1 MRNTTQFSGALLRF
15 SLLAAALSL
24 VPLAGCNDPL
34 KVTDP
39 DILTPGQLTDP
50 SKLPTVRAGVIGDF
64 SLAYTGDGS
73 DGSGACGGPGC
84 TEGATMYTG
93 LLADEW
99 INSETFPT
107 RIEVDARTIHVTNA
121 DLDTWF
127 RTLSRSRRSAENAAG
142 GFAKLAPTDP
152 GYPEMLSLAGY
163 TYLFF
168 AENFCNGVPI
178 SQATP
183 SGALVYGDPLT
194 NAQLLDTAIARFD
207 SALVV
212 SGDADMS
219 DFASVGKGRA
229 LLDLGNFAAAATA
242 VNGVPTSFS
251 YLLEHSEN
259 TDRENNGV
267 FKANVQD
274 QRYSAADSEGINGFP
289 FRSVPDPRTQIVLD
303 AALTGFD
310 GSTPLFDN
318 LRYGNRSAS
327 ITLATGVEARLIEA
341 EAALQAGDTAN
352 GGGFYTSLNEP
363 RANAADRSYFDATT
377 ATGTP
382 AIGVLPNLTTAN
394 ATAAGGAVN
403 LLFNERARWLWLT
416 AHRLNDL
423 RRLVRPAGQR
433 GGYGRPVDTVFPT
446 GPYFKVQFPVYG
458 TDVNFPIPIDE
469 QNNPK
474 FAQCID
480 RNP

>member
-1 MRNTTQFSGALLRF
+1 MRNTTLV
-15 SLLAAALSL
+15 LLAAAFSL

-34 KVTDP
+34 HVTDP
-39 DILTPGQLTDP
+39 DIVTPGQLGDP
-50 SKLPTVRAGVIGDF
+50 STLPTVRAGAIGDF
-64 SLAYTGDGS
+64 DLAYTGDGS
-73 DGSGACGGPGC
+73 DGSGGV
-84 TEGATMYTG
+84 EGAIMYGG

-121 DLDTWF
+121 DLDLWF
-127 RTLSRSRRSAENAAG
+127 RTLSRSRRSTENAAG
-142 GFAKLAPTDP
+142 RYAALANSDP
-152 GYPEMLSLAGY
+152 AYPEMLSLAGY
-163 TYLFF
+163 SYLFF

-183 SGALVYGDPLT
+183 GGTLVYGDPLT

-207 SALVV
+207 SALAV

-219 DFASVGKGRA
+219 NFASVGKGRA
-229 LLDLGNFAAAATA
+229 LLDLGSFPAAAAA
-242 VNGVPTSFS
+242 VTSVPTSFA
-251 YLLEHSEN
+251 YFLDHSEN

-267 FKANVQD
+267 FRANVPD
-274 QRYSAADSEGINGFP
+274 QRYSAADVEGVNGFP
-289 FRSVPDPRTQIVLD
+289 FLSVADPRTPIVLD
-303 AALTGFD
+303 AAGTGFD
-310 GSTPLFDN
+310 GSTPLYDN
-318 LRYGNRSAS
+318 LRYGGRAAS
-327 ITLATGVEARLIEA
+327 ITLATGVEARLIQA

-352 GGGFYTSLNEP
+352 GGGFYTALNDP

-377 ATGTP
+377 AQGTP
-382 AIGVLPNLTTAN
+382 AIGVLSNLSTTD
-394 ATAAGGAVN
+394 AAAAQGAVN

-416 AHRLNDL
+416 AHRLSDL
-423 RRLVRPAGQR
+423 RRLIRQ
-433 GGYGRPVDTVFPT
+433 YGRPADSVFPT

-469 QNNPK
+469 QNNPH
-474 FAQCID
+474 FTQCAD

>member
-1 MRNTTQFSGALLRF
+1 MRNTMHVSGVLLRL

-34 KVTDP
+34 RVTDP
-39 DILTPGQLTDP
+39 DILTPGQLSDP
-50 SKLPTVRAGVIGDF
+50 ATLPTVRAGAIGDF

-73 DGSGACGGPGC
+73 DGSGGCGNVGGIGC
-84 TEGATMYTG
+84 VEGAIMYGG

-107 RIEVDARTIHVTNA
+107 RIEVDARRIQITNA
-121 DLDTWF
+121 DLDLWF
-127 RTLSRSRRSAENAAG
+127 RTLSKSRRSVENAAG
-142 GFAKLAPTDP
+142 RFAQLATSDP
-152 GYPEMLSLAGY
+152 GYPEMLSLSGY

-183 SGALVYGDPLT
+183 SGSLVYGDPLT
-194 NAQLLDTAIARFD
+194 NIQLLDSAIARFD

-212 SGDADMS
+212 SGDPDMS
-219 DFASVGKGRA
+219 SLASVGKGRA
-229 LLDLGNFAAAATA
+229 LVDLGNFAAAATA
-242 VNGVPTSFS
+242 VNGVPTSFA

-259 TDRENNGV
+259 TDRENNGA
-267 FKANVQD
+267 FKANVPD
-274 QRYSAADSEGINGFP
+274 QRYSVADAEGVNGFP
-289 FRSVPDPRTQIVLD
+289 FFSVHDPRTPIDTDPQVV
-303 AALTGFD
+303 GFD
-310 GSTPLFDN
+310 GSTILLDN
-318 LRYGNRSAS
+318 LRYGDRKSS
-327 ITLATGVEARLIEA
+327 ITLGTGVEARLIEA
-341 EAALQAGDTAN
+341 EAALHAGDTLA
-352 GGGFYTSLNEP
+352 GGAFYTALNDP

-377 ATGTP
+377 SAGTP
-382 AIGVLPNLTTAN
+382 AIGVLPNLTPVDAV
-394 ATAAGGAVN
+394 AAGSTVD

-416 AHRLNDL
+416 AHRLSDL
-423 RRLVRPAGQR
+423 RRLIRQ
-433 GGYGRPVDTVFPT
+433 YGRPANTVFPT
-446 GPYFKVQFPVYG
+446 GPYFKVQFPQYG

-469 QNNPK
+469 KNNPN

>member
-1 MRNTTQFSGALLRF
+1 MRNTTLLLF
-15 SLLAAALSL
+15 AAAFSL

-34 KVTDP
+34 RVTDP
-39 DILTPGQLTDP
+39 DIVTPGQLTDP
-50 SKLPTVRAGVIGDF
+50 SKLPTLRAGVIGDF
-64 SLAYTGDGS
+64 NLAYTGDGA
-73 DGSGACGGPGC
+73 DGSGGV
-84 TEGATMYTG
+84 EGAIMYGG

-127 RTLSRSRRSAENAAG
+127 RTLSRSRRSAEDAAG
-142 GFAKLAPTDP
+142 RYAALAKTDP

-183 SGALVYGDPLT
+183 SGALVYGTPLS
-194 NAQLLDTAIARFD
+194 NAQLLDSAVARFD
-207 SALVV
+207 SALAV

-219 DFASVGKGRA
+219 NFASVGKGRA
-229 LLDLGNFAAAATA
+229 LLDLGSFAAAKTA
-242 VNGVPTSFS
+242 VSGVPTSFA
-251 YLLEHSEN
+251 YFLDHSEN

-267 FKANVQD
+267 FRANIPD
-274 QRYSAADSEGINGFP
+274 QRYSAADSEGVNGFP
-289 FRSVPDPRTQIVLD
+289 FRSVADPRTPIVLD
-303 AALTGFD
+303 VAGTGFD
-310 GSTPLFDN
+310 GSTPLYDN
-318 LRYGNRSAS
+318 LRYGSRAAS

-352 GGGFYTSLNEP
+352 GGGFYTALNDP
-363 RANAADRSYFDATT
+363 RANEASRSYFDATT
-377 ATGTP
+377 APGTP
-382 AIGVLPNLTTAN
+382 AIGVLANLSPAS
-394 ATAAGGAVN
+394 AVAAGGAVK

-416 AHRLNDL
+416 AHRLSDL
-423 RRLVRPAGQR
+423 RRLIRQ
-433 GGYGRPVDTVFPT
+433 YGRPTESVFPT
-446 GPYFKVQFPVYG
+446 GPYFKVQFTVYG

-469 QNNPK
+469 QNNPN
-474 FAQCID
+474 FTQCTD
-480 RNP
+480 RLP

>member
-1 MRNTTQFSGALLRF
+1 MRKTTLVLF
-15 SLLAAALSL
+15 AAAFSL

-39 DILTPGQLTDP
+39 DIVTPGQLTDP
-50 SKLPTVRAGVIGDF
+50 SKLPTVRAGAVGDF

-73 DGSGACGGPGC
+73 DGSGGV
-84 TEGATMYTG
+84 EGVIMYGG

-121 DLDTWF
+121 DLDGWF
-127 RTLSRSRRSAENAAG
+127 RTLSRSRRSVEEAAG
-142 GFAKLAPTDP
+142 RYAALAKTDP

-183 SGALVYGDPLT
+183 GGALVYGAPLT

-207 SALVV
+207 SALAV

-219 DFASVGKGRA
+219 NFASVGKGRA
-229 LLDLGNFAAAATA
+229 LNDLGQFAAAATA
-242 VNGVPTSFS
+242 VNAVPTSFA
-251 YLLEHSEN
+251 YFLDHSEN
-259 TDRENNGV
+259 TARENNGV
-267 FKANVQD
+267 FRANVPD
-274 QRYSAADSEGINGFP
+274 QRYSAADAEGINGFP
-289 FRSVPDPRTQIVLD
+289 FLSVADPRTPIDLD
-303 AALTGFD
+303 PAGTGFD
-310 GSTPLFDN
+310 GTTALYDN
-318 LRYGNRSAS
+318 LRYGDRTSS

-341 EAALQAGDTAN
+341 EAALAAHDTLA
-352 GGGFYTSLNEP
+352 GGGFYTALNEP
-363 RANAADRSYFDATT
+363 RANAAERAYFDATT
-377 ATGTP
+377 RAGTP
-382 AIGVLPNLTTAN
+382 AIGVLPNLTPAD
-394 ATAAGGAVN
+394 AAAAGSPVD

-416 AHRLNDL
+416 AHRLSDL
-423 RRLVRPAGQR
+423 RRLIRQYNRPA
-433 GGYGRPVDTVFPT
+433 DTVFPT
-446 GPYFKVQFPVYG
+446 GPYFKVQFTQYG

-469 QNNPK
+469 QNNPN
-474 FAQCID
+474 FSQCTD

>member
-1 MRNTTQFSGALLRF
+1 MRNSTLLLF
-15 SLLAAALSL
+15 AAAFSL

-34 KVTDP
+34 RVTDP
-39 DILTPGQLTDP
+39 DIVTPGQLTDP
-50 SKLPTVRAGVIGDF
+50 SKLPTLRAGAIGDF
-64 SLAYTGDGS
+64 DLAYTGDGS
-73 DGSGACGGPGC
+73 DGSGG
-84 TEGATMYTG
+84 TEGAIMYGG

-127 RTLSRSRRSAENAAG
+127 RTLSRSRRSTENAAG
-142 GFAKLAPTDP
+142 RYAALSKSDP

-194 NAQLLDTAIARFD
+194 NAQLLDTAVARFD
-207 SALVV
+207 SALAV
-212 SGDADMS
+212 SGDAGMS
-219 DFASVGKGRA
+219 NLASVGKGRA
-229 LLDLGNFAAAATA
+229 LNDLGQFAAAATA
-242 VNGVPTSFS
+242 VSGVPTSFA
-251 YLLEHSEN
+251 YFLDHSEN

-267 FKANVQD
+267 FRANIPD
-274 QRYSAADSEGINGFP
+274 QRYSAADKEGINGFP
-289 FRSVPDPRTQIVLD
+289 FLSTADPRTPIVLD

-310 GSTPLFDN
+310 GTTPLYDN
-318 LRYGNRSAS
+318 LRYGSRAAS

-341 EAALQAGDTAN
+341 EAALQTDTAN
-352 GGGFYTSLNEP
+352 PPPSFYAALNNP

-377 ATGTP
+377 AAGTP
-382 AIGVLPNLTTAN
+382 AIGVLPNLSPAS
-394 ATAAGGAVN
+394 ATAAGGAVK

-416 AHRLNDL
+416 AHRLSDL
-423 RRLVRPAGQR
+423 RRLIRQ
-433 GGYGRPVDTVFPT
+433 YGRPTESVFPT
-446 GPYFKVQFPVYG
+446 GPYFKVQFTVYG

-469 QNNPK
+469 QNNPN
-474 FAQCID
+474 FTQCTD
-480 RNP
+480 RLP

>member
-1 MRNTTQFSGALLRF
+1 MRNTTLLLF
-15 SLLAAALSL
+15 AAAFSL

-34 KVTDP
+34 HVTDP
-39 DILTPGQLTDP
+39 DIVTPGQLTDP
-50 SKLPTVRAGVIGDF
+50 SKLPTLRAGVLGDF
-64 SLAYTGDGS
+64 DLAYTGDGS
-73 DGSGACGGPGC
+73 DGSGGV
-84 TEGATMYTG
+84 EGAIMYGG

-121 DLDTWF
+121 DLDLWF

-142 GFAKLAPTDP
+142 RYAALSKSDP

-183 SGALVYGDPLT
+183 AGALVYGNPLT

-207 SALVV
+207 SARVV

-219 DFASVGKGRA
+219 NFASVGKGRA
-229 LLDLGNFAAAATA
+229 LNDLGQFAAAATA
-242 VNGVPTSFS
+242 VSGVPTSFA
-251 YLLEHSEN
+251 YFLDHSEN

-267 FKANVQD
+267 FRANVPD

-289 FRSVPDPRTQIVLD
+289 FRSVADPRTPIALD
-303 AALTGFD
+303 PAGTGFD
-310 GSTPLFDN
+310 GSTPLYDN
-318 LRYGNRSAS
+318 LRYGARTSS

-341 EAALQAGDTAN
+341 EAALAAHDTLAA
-352 GGGFYTSLNEP
+352 GGFYTALNNP
-363 RANAADRSYFDATT
+363 RANAADRAYFDATT
-377 ATGTP
+377 RAGTP
-382 AIGVLPNLTTAN
+382 AIGVLPNLTPVN
-394 ATAAGGAVN
+394 AVSAGGVVS

-416 AHRLNDL
+416 AHRLSDL
-423 RRLVRPAGQR
+423 RRLIRQ
-433 GGYGRPVDTVFPT
+433 YGRPTESVFPT
-446 GPYFKVQFPVYG
+446 GPYFKVQFTQYG

-469 QNNPK
+469 QNNPN
-474 FAQCID
+474 FTQCTD
-480 RNP
+480 RLP

>member
-1 MRNTTQFSGALLRF
+1 MRNSTLLLF
-15 SLLAAALSL
+15 AAAFSL

-34 KVTDP
+34 HVTDP
-39 DILTPGQLTDP
+39 DIVTPGQLTDP
-50 SKLPTVRAGVIGDF
+50 SKLPTLRAGAIGDF
-64 SLAYTGDGS
+64 DLAYTGDGA
-73 DGSGACGGPGC
+73 DGSGGV
-84 TEGATMYTG
+84 EGAIMYGG

-107 RIEVDARTIHVTNA
+107 RIEVDARTIHITNA

-142 GFAKLAPTDP
+142 RYAALATSDP

-183 SGALVYGDPLT
+183 SGALVYGAPQT

-207 SALVV
+207 SALAV
-212 SGDADMS
+212 SGAGSDMAYL
-219 DFASVGKGRA
+219 ASVGKGRA
-229 LLDLGNFAAAATA
+229 LDDLGSFAAAKTA
-242 VNGVPTSFS
+242 VSGVPTSFA
-251 YLLEHSEN
+251 YFLEHSEN

-267 FKANVQD
+267 FRANIPD
-274 QRYSAADSEGINGFP
+274 QRYSAADKEGTNGFP
-289 FRSVPDPRTQIVLD
+289 FRSTADPRTPIVLD
-303 AALTGFD
+303 PAGTGFD
-310 GSTPLFDN
+310 GTTPLYDN
-318 LRYGNRSAS
+318 LRYGSRAAS

-352 GGGFYTSLNEP
+352 GGGFYAALNDP
-363 RANAADRSYFDATT
+363 RANAGSRSYFDATT
-377 ATGTP
+377 APGAP
-382 AIGVLPNLTTAN
+382 AIGVLSNLTTAS
-394 ATAAGGAVN
+394 ATAAGGAVK

-416 AHRLNDL
+416 AHRLSDL
-423 RRLVRPAGQR
+423 RRLIRQ
-433 GGYGRPVDTVFPT
+433 YGRPTESVFPT

-469 QNNPK
+469 QNNPN
-474 FAQCID
+474 FTQCTD
-480 RNP
+480 RLP